1 MLVAA
6 PAGPSSCC
14 RRGHALCQAA
24 VMRRAVKLPV
34 SAHRVDV
41 VVPQAR
47 FEERYTMGI
56 AGFFLGLF
64 CCRRHPLIA
73 FLLRLL

>member
-1 MLVAA
+1 
-6 PAGPSSCC
+6 
-14 RRGHALCQAA
+14 
-24 VMRRAVKLPV
+24 MRRAVKLPV

-47 FEERYTMGI
+47 FEERYTMGM